1 MKVILLPFLTV
12 ICNLLFLQGCDT
24 GFRELAIPARVA
36 SSETGSVFMERISG
50 LPPAEREAEIFTAL
64 AAGNMPEFL
73 RRLVTLSGEFADVN
87 GAMHKVEYQ
96 VMSDYL
102 AIGCDA
108 DFCRIPMS
116 PNTAQRL
123 ANAFG
128 ASLITAT
135 ISDHIYE
142 RATVKL
148 APVSYLPVGNANELV
163 SKFVEHNRD
172 IEGQLKEN
180 GGKYGELIAGI
191 KKDVI
196 LSGRIASQP
205 TKVVI
210 YGWHRRGG
218 EPIQPVYSGHV
229 NWYVD
234 YSHGIRLMNNQVLI
248 DGKPHLVTEILKDPV
263 LFRLFSNED
272 HQMKQP
278 AYPL

>member
-24 GFRELAIPARVA
+24 GFRELATPARVA

-50 LPPAEREAEIFTAL
+50 LPPTEREAEIFTAL

-73 RRLVTLSGEFADVN
+73 RRLVTLSGEFADAR
-87 GAMHKVEYQ
+87 GTLHKVEYQ
-96 VMSDYL
+96 VMPDYL
-102 AIGCDA
+102 AIGSDA

-123 ANAFG
+123 ANLFG
-128 ASLITAT
+128 ASLITAK

-142 RATVKL
+142 KATIKL
-148 APVSYLPVGNANELV
+148 TPFSYLPVGNANELV
-163 SKFVEHNRD
+163 SKFVEHNKQID
-172 IEGQLKEN
+172 SQFEET
-180 GGKYGELIAGI
+180 GGSYGVLVAGI

-196 LSGRIASQP
+196 LSSRIASQP

-210 YGWHRRGG
+210 YGWHRPGG
-218 EPIQPVYSGHV
+218 KPIQPVYSGHV
-229 NWYVD
+229 DWYVD

-248 DGKPHLVTEILKDPV
+248 DGKPRLLSEILKDPV
-263 LFRLFSNED
+263 FFRLFSNEEEPIL
-272 HQMKQP
+272 QP